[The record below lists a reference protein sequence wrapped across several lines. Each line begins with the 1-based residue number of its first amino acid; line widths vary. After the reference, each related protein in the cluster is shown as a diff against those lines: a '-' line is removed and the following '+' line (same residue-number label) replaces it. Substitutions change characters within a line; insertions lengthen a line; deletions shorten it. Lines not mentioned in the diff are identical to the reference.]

1 MCCATANNWFVLF
14 LFCPS
19 DLDQISPVQDSGI
32 IILESRKSDADQDH
46 LTQDLNAH
54 RARRWDWSS
63 LAVDCQVGSYQGSS
77 VLRSHKLPFALRNLS
92 RSLPPTPYT
101 FPSTLNGT
109 TAKREK
115 GPTTAP
121 AGFVISP
128 KYHVG
133 AKKDR
138 DRIGRLFGFHGPSRH
153 SCDKILALQNLFS
166 EARSRGFSAG
176 VIISQPKVRG

>member
-1 MCCATANNWFVLF
+1 MLTKTISMPTDPDDGIGA
-14 LFCPS
+14 PS
-19 DLDQISPVQDSGI
+19 RCRLP
-32 IILESRKSDADQDH
+32 
-46 LTQDLNAH
+46 
-54 RARRWDWSS
+54 
-63 LAVDCQVGSYQGSS
+63 SS
-77 VLRSHKLPFALRNLS
+77 VVPRVERPQVTQTAIRSEKFVTIPA
-92 RSLPPTPYT
+92 TDTIT

-138 DRIGRLFGFHGPSRH
+138 DRIGRLFAFHGPSRH
-153 SCDKILALQNLFS
+153 NCDKFLRCKTLFS

-176 VIISQPKVRG
+176 VIISQPKVRGVSGPVVIFTSAASTVRRVLGPAFSA